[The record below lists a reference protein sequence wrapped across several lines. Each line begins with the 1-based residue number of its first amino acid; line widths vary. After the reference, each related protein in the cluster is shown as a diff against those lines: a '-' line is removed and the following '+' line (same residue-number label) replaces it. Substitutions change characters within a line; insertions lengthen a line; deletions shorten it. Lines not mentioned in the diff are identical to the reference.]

1 MIEIVWSVNIM
12 VAILIGGVGWVLY
25 YIFTYDQKYTS
36 WYQMA
41 EKDLVNFL
49 KKIEQ
54 LNKISE
60 LIKKNP
66 VKKKELSDCKNHE
79 EVICL
84 TSKWGFEIGKRWGE
98 Y

>member
-1 MIEIVWSVNIM
+1 
-12 VAILIGGVGWVLY
+12 
-25 YIFTYDQKYTS
+25 
-36 WYQMA
+36 MA
-41 EKDLVNFL
+41 EKDLKKFL

-54 LNKISE
+54 LNQISK

-66 VKKKELSDCKNHE
+66 RRKKELSDCENHE
-79 EVICL
+79 EVILL

>member
-1 MIEIVWSVNIM
+1 
-12 VAILIGGVGWVLY
+12 
-25 YIFTYDQKYTS
+25 
-36 WYQMA
+36 MA
-41 EKDLVNFL
+41 EKDLVKFL

-60 LIKKNP
+60 LIKNNP

>member
-1 MIEIVWSVNIM
+1 MAELAGSYIIYSPTIKNILLNINM
-12 VAILIGGVGWVLY
+12 P
-25 YIFTYDQKYTS
+25 
-36 WYQMA
+36 
-41 EKDLVNFL
+41 EKDLINFL

-60 LIKKNP
+60 LIEKNP
-66 VKKKELSDCKNHE
+66 IKKKELSDCKNHE

>member
-1 MIEIVWSVNIM
+1 MP
-12 VAILIGGVGWVLY
+12 
-25 YIFTYDQKYTS
+25 
-36 WYQMA
+36 
-41 EKDLVNFL
+41 EKDLINFL

-60 LIKKNP
+60 LIEKNP
-66 VKKKELSDCKNHE
+66 RKKKELSDCQNHE
-79 EVICL
+79 EVIVL

>member
-1 MIEIVWSVNIM
+1 
-12 VAILIGGVGWVLY
+12 
-25 YIFTYDQKYTS
+25 
-36 WYQMA
+36 MA
-41 EKDLVNFL
+41 ERDLVNFL

-60 LIKKNP
+60 LIETNP
-66 VKKKELSDCKNHE
+66 TKKKELSACNNHE
-79 EVICL
+79 DVINL

>member
-1 MIEIVWSVNIM
+1 
-12 VAILIGGVGWVLY
+12 
-25 YIFTYDQKYTS
+25 
-36 WYQMA
+36 MA

-60 LIKKNP
+60 LIKNNP

-84 TSKWGFEIGKRWGE
+84 TSKLSLIHI
-98 Y
+98 

>member
-1 MIEIVWSVNIM
+1 MAELAGSYIIFSPTIRNIVLNIKM
-12 VAILIGGVGWVLY
+12 P
-25 YIFTYDQKYTS
+25 
-36 WYQMA
+36 
-41 EKDLVNFL
+41 EKDLINFL

-54 LNKISE
+54 LNKITE
-60 LIKKNP
+60 LIEKNP
-66 VKKKELSDCKNHE
+66 IKKKELSDCKNHE

>member
-1 MIEIVWSVNIM
+1 MELVGFYIISSVTIRNIHLEQLM
-12 VAILIGGVGWVLY
+12 P
-25 YIFTYDQKYTS
+25 
-36 WYQMA
+36 
-41 EKDLVNFL
+41 EKDLINFL

-60 LIKKNP
+60 LIEKNP
-66 VKKKELSDCKNHE
+66 LKKKELSDCKNHE
-79 EVICL
+79 EVIFL